1 MVRGEE
7 HLLIK
12 VSSKPVFN
20 FLVNPDESFFAI
32 QTLEAYKKLSA
43 LQEVLIAVW
52 RAPAGLVVI
61 MRDLEPLGYTDLRPE
76 STRASTSDLWKHFM
90 KLARSQLIPLAHA
103 NVIHPDIRV
112 GYDYTANIMAKQD
125 GRDMV
130 LVDFESLVKVSG
142 YNFPHGDKHSRYLPE
157 TTNAFAFV
165 CLQCYAVAVFWS
177 ERRNQLVGDEEM
189 PADSVVDDLV
199 GVLESKSVVG
209 EADVERLL
217 DEIDSQ
223 LENSGRLNRT
233 ELRLNRTELE
243 RLLL

>member
-61 MRDLEPLGYTDLRPE
+61 MRDLEPLGYTDLCPE

-130 LVDFESLVKVSG
+130 LVDFESLVEVSG

-177 ERRNQLVGDEEM
+177 KQLYQLVEDEEIQ
-189 PADSVVDDLV
+189 AYSVVGGLAYTLAEKD
-199 GVLESKSVVG
+199 VVG
-209 EADVERLL
+209 EADVVRLL
-217 DEIDSQ
+217 DEIDLQ
-223 LENSGRLNRT
+223 LENSGGLDD
-233 ELRLNRTELE
+233 EKLE
-243 RLLL
+243 KLLLENN